1 VRGYRPLQTAPLAL
15 VVALPQLIA
24 LPVTAAILNIERV
37 DCRWVLGL
45 GLTLM
50 ATSCV
55 LGSFMTSDWVRENF
69 YLLQALLTVGEP
81 MAVIPLLMEVTTGL
95 PPTEGPFASAMFNMV
110 KGFAA
115 AVGTALVEGLGTARE
130 HYHSVMLV
138 DRLGSE
144 PLVAGQGAART
155 GTFGDLAGRI
165 HAQAVVLTSA
175 DLYLVMA
182 AIAIALVLLVPIV
195 PVRVRPPRAATQTTS
210 R

>member
-1 VRGYRPLQTAPLAL
+1 
-15 VVALPQLIA
+15 
-24 LPVTAAILNIERV
+24 
-37 DCRWVLGL
+37 
-45 GLTLM
+45 
-50 ATSCV
+50 
-55 LGSFMTSDWVRENF
+55 
-69 YLLQALLTVGEP
+69 

-115 AVGTALVEGLGTARE
+115 AVGTGLVEGLGTARE

-138 DRLGSE
+138 DRVGSE
-144 PLVAGQGAART
+144 PLTAGQRGDPM
-155 GTFGDLAGRI
+155 GTFADLTGRI
-165 HAQAVVLTSA
+165 HAQAVVLMSA

-182 AIAIALVLLVPIV
+182 AIAIALVLLIPIV